1 MLTHAF
7 MRRLAAVLVALQF
20 ALFAQLPLAQA
31 AMLGTPQVLQE
42 QRQQVDRQQLLRM
55 LDDQQVQQ
63 KLLELG
69 VDRQQVAE
77 RINRLTADELA
88 QFNQQLAQEPAG
100 GIIGVIVLLLVIF
113 IITDMLCAT
122 DIFSF
127 VKCVR

>member
-1 MLTHAF
+1 MRTHAS
-7 MRRLAAVLVALQF
+7 MRRLATVLVALQL
-20 ALFAQLPLAQA
+20 ALFAPLPLAQA

-42 QRQQVDRQQLLRM
+42 QRQPVDRQQLLNM
-55 LDDQQVQQ
+55 LEDQQVQQ
-63 KLLELG
+63 KLQELG
-69 VDRQQVAE
+69 IERQQVAE
-77 RINRLTADELA
+77 RINRLTAAELA

-100 GIIGVIVLLLVIF
+100 GIIGVIILLLVIF

>member
-42 QRQQVDRQQLLRM
+42 QQQQVDRQQLLRM

-77 RINRLTADELA
+77 RINRLTAAELA

-100 GIIGVIVLLLVIF
+100 GIIGVIILLLVVF